1 MAALES
7 KTVGEEKQA
16 SDTAPAPSGAR
27 RVYGSVDHIRS
38 VAWLYGL
45 DTVKTRHARVLFL
58 GCGDGANLLPFVAT
72 HPFATVVGVELDTE
86 LHATQ
91 RQPLVTE
98 SAPNNLQL
106 YSLSISDVLTSQ
118 WQNFD
123 YIIIQNSFS
132 LLSNTITDT
141 LLTFC
146 QQKLTPQGIIA
157 IDWPCQP
164 GAKALEMVRD
174 AIQLH
179 GSRAFS
185 HEGQLEQGR
194 ATLAW
199 LTDVTNKHNPIK
211 SLLKHSLKQSES
223 ISDALFSHY
232 FLEAKNEANYLVEFN
247 ARIENAGLAYVG
259 DVQPATE
266 HADYYD
272 DDIKPL
278 WDDITADGGKI
289 LAQQYLDIAV
299 NRNRRF
305 SLLTSLTRKVQILE
319 RVDYQRLKQMH
330 WAGSFRRTSLNIRH
344 NPDCV
349 AGHDA
354 IPIATQDMAT
364 IGVLDVLGEAWPY
377 SVSFDQ
383 LVFHTRLPDDDP
395 DSLSS
400 LNHEK
405 KVLASLT
412 ALFKK
417 GIASLHFQLDEDV
430 YSTSDKHHVTVPE
443 GVHKQLLVNAD
454 ELSVVNLW
462 HESVTISEAEREQ
475 LLLQEQALTKDN
487 WALLDSLHRK
497 GLLTASVLGWKR
509 YFQQAAQDA
518 ELRDIGRLA
527 CSLLLFSS
535 DASAGGF
542 YHQDIE
548 RLAKK
553 ERREAQ
559 DELDD
564 SVDGELVLE
573 INKFIIKGN
582 YKSAIEMVGEERDRL
597 LKTINGCYYLAR
609 FYKRVAD
616 HASVIAML
624 TRMLSFHSTSTFI
637 YSELAMA
644 LYDHRMSWQA
654 GRLVRALLRC
664 NKKSSPDWFLLSTL
678 HKESKT
684 YERAEYCAR
693 QAYELAPESK
703 QIVNLLGSCL
713 CEQAKT
719 DEGIAFLRQA
729 IKDPM
734 SDYGYYG
741 SLAFIL
747 THSGKASAAE
757 IFDCHLAYAKGL
769 MAWVEQQTFTGYEPM
784 DKSVDRKLRIG
795 FVSGDFRDNHP
806 VSFYFS
812 PIWDALDR
820 NKFEL
825 YGYNS
830 APAYMRNAG
839 TERFEATADKW
850 REIQQTS
857 TLELAEMIKEDQID
871 ILVDLAG
878 HTGHNRLPTFAVKP
892 APVQISWVG
901 YHSTTA
907 LPAMDYYATI
917 FPVPK
922 DPAIEA
928 QFTEKLIYLSL
939 PRNFSSKEENQTIN
953 SLPALENGYFTFG
966 SFNRPNKINDE
977 VLDVWADVLKRV
989 PTSRMIIGNMARVLW
1004 ADMYQKLLDRGID
1017 AERITLRE
1025 ATGLQHY
1032 LQSHNDVDLLLDTF
1046 PFTGGTVTSHAAW
1059 MGVPTISLAG
1069 ETLVSRQ
1076 GASIMFSLEL
1086 PDFIARNKV
1095 DFIMRAVGWTNRLDE
1110 LNDIRLGLRDRMK
1123 IGDNQKEL
1131 IGASVAKMFRGC
1143 WRRYCQGE
1151 KPESFSIGEIYDM
1164 EN

>member
-1 MAALES
+1 MVALES
-7 KTVGEEKQA
+7 KKVSEEKQA
-16 SDTAPAPSGAR
+16 TDTVAVPSGAR
-27 RVYGSVDHIRS
+27 RVYGAVEHLRS

-45 DTVKTRHARVLFL
+45 ETVKARYARVLIL
-58 GCGDGANLLPFVAT
+58 GCGDGADLLPFVTT
-72 HPFATVVGVELDTE
+72 HPFANVVGVELDTE
-86 LHATQ
+86 SHSTHRHQ
-91 RQPLVTE
+91 RVSEL
-98 SAPNNLQL
+98 APCNLQL
-106 YSLSISDVLTSQ
+106 HSLSIPDVLASE

-132 LLSNTITDT
+132 LLSNTIIDA

-146 QQKLTPQGIIA
+146 QQKLTSQGITA

-164 GAKALEMVRD
+164 GAKALDMVRD

-179 GSRAFS
+179 SSRAIS
-185 HEGQLEQGR
+185 YEGQLEQGR
-194 ATLAW
+194 AMLAW
-199 LTDVTNKHNPIK
+199 LTDVTHNHNPIK
-211 SLLKHSLKQSES
+211 PFLKHILKQYES
-223 ISDALFSHY
+223 ISDTLLGHY

-247 ARIENAGLAYVG
+247 ARIENAGLAYIG
-259 DVQPATE
+259 DAQPATE

-272 DDIKPL
+272 EDTKPL
-278 WDDITADGGKI
+278 WEGITADGGKI
-289 LAQQYLDIAV
+289 LGQQYLDIAV

-305 SLLTSLTRKVQILE
+305 SLLTSHARKAEILE
-319 RVDYQRLKQMH
+319 RVDYQRLKQMR
-330 WAGSFRRTSLNIRH
+330 WAGSFRRTSSHIRH
-344 NPDCV
+344 TPDCV
-349 AGHDA
+349 AGHDG
-354 IPIATQDMAT
+354 IPVATQDMVT
-364 IGVLDVLGEAWPY
+364 MGVLDVLGEAWPY
-377 SVSFDQ
+377 SVSFEQ
-383 LVFHTRLPDDDP
+383 LVFHTRLPDNDP
-395 DSLSS
+395 ESAIEF
-400 LNHEK
+400 NHEK
-405 KVLASLT
+405 KVLAALT

-417 GIASLHFQLDEDV
+417 GIASLHFQLDEDT
-430 YSTSDKHHVTVPE
+430 YSASDTHQVIVPE
-443 GVHKQLLVNAD
+443 GIQTQLLVNVD
-454 ELSVVNLW
+454 GLSVVNQW
-462 HESVTISEAEREQ
+462 HESVDITEAEREQ
-475 LLLQEQALTKDN
+475 LLQEEQEVTADN
-487 WALLDSLHRK
+487 QALLDSLHRK
-497 GLLTASVLGWKR
+497 GLLTASILGWKN
-509 YFQQAAQDA
+509 YFQQVARDV

-542 YHQDIE
+542 YNRDFE

-553 ERREAQ
+553 ARREAQ
-559 DELDD
+559 EELDD

-582 YKSAIEMVGEERDRL
+582 NKSAIELVEQERL
-597 LKTINGCYYLAR
+597 LKTVNGCYYLAR
-609 FYKRVAD
+609 FYKRMAD
-616 HASVIAML
+616 HASVIRML

-644 LYDHRMSWQA
+644 LYDYRMSWQA

-664 NKKSSPDWFLLSTL
+664 DRKSSPDWYLLSTL

-719 DEGIAFLRQA
+719 DEGIAFLRRA
-729 IKDPM
+729 IKNPLV
-734 SDYGYYG
+734 DYGYYG

-769 MAWVEQQTFTGYEPM
+769 MAWVEQQTFKGYEPT
-784 DKSVDRKLRIG
+784 DKSVTRKLRIG
-795 FVSGDFRDNHP
+795 FVSGDFHDNHP

-820 NKFEL
+820 SQFEL

-830 APAYMRNAG
+830 APPYSRNAG
-839 TERFEATADKW
+839 TDRFEKTADKW
-850 REIQQTS
+850 REIQYAS
-857 TLELAEMIKEDQID
+857 VLEFAEMIKEDKID

-878 HTGHNRLPTFAVKP
+878 HTGHNRLPTFALKP

-901 YHSTTA
+901 YHSTTG

-939 PRNFSSKEENQTIN
+939 PRNFGSKEENQTIN
-953 SLPALENGYFTFG
+953 PLPALENGYFTFG
-966 SFNRPNKINDE
+966 SFNRPNKVNND
-977 VLDVWADVLKRV
+977 VLDIWANVLKRV

-1004 ADMYQKLLDRGID
+1004 ADMYQKLRDRGID
-1017 AERITLRE
+1017 EGRITLRE
-1025 ATGLQHY
+1025 SAGLQKY
-1032 LQSHNDVDLLLDTF
+1032 LQAHHDVDLLLDTF

-1076 GASIMFSLEL
+1076 GASIMYSLGL
-1086 PDFIARNKV
+1086 PEFVAYSKKEYIDH
-1095 DFIMRAVGWTNRLDE
+1095 AVSWAEKAEE
-1110 LNDIRLGLRDRMK
+1110 LNEIRLGLRGRMT
-1123 IGDNQKEL
+1123 IENNQKEL
-1131 IGASVAKMFRGC
+1131 ISKYVADMFHEC
-1143 WRRYCQGE
+1143 WRRYCLGE
-1151 KPESFSIGEIYDM
+1151 KPESFAIGEIYDV
-1164 EN
+1164 NK